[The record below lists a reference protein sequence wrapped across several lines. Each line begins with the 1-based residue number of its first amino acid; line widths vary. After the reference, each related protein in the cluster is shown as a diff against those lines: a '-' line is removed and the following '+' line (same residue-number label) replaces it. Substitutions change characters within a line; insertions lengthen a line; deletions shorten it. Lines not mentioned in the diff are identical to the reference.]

1 MPVVTNNFLCLQKQ
15 LPILFSRI
23 VRAGMS
29 SLLGWYSSTTTVKLN
44 FNGHEINVAELSKI
58 QPLGKPED
66 V

>member
-1 MPVVTNNFLCLQKQ
+1 MQVVTNNFLCLQKQ

-23 VRAGMS
+23 VRGQNEAAFRMV
-29 SLLGWYSSTTTVKLN
+29 LKHTTLKLN